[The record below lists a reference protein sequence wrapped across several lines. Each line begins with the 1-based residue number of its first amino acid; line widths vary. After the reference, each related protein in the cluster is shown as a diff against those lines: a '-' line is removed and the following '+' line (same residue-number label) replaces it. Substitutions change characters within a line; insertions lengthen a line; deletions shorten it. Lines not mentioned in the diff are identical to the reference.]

1 MKSFIKP
8 QAVLVAFYNRKALG
22 VRYLEAALERAGY
35 GVTTIF
41 YKDFNSVHPHPT
53 TDQEVELFS
62 VGSRPITWEFVIVTR
77 VGGYRSVPV
86 QDIIDITKRI
96 YK

>member
-1 MKSFIKP
+1 MSDFQAP
-8 QAVLVAFYNRKALG
+8 Q
-22 VRYLEAALERAGY
+22 
-35 GVTTIF
+35 
-41 YKDFNSVHPHPT
+41 
-53 TDQEVELFS
+53 DQEVELFS